1 MQLDSTFTVIAPVD
15 TVWDTLMDFERV
27 AGCVPGAQI
36 LNQLSDDNYQV
47 GMKVKLGPVTMQYRG
62 QMNVDERDA
71 EAHRAVF
78 SGKAQ
83 ETRGQG
89 TAQATVTLVL
99 VETDGVTQG
108 TVSADLSLSGKAA
121 AMGKG
126 VISSVTEQM
135 MGLFAGNLQDLI
147 EGGAAADSD
156 GEADAAARAA
166 DSAATPV
173 GDHLDD
179 PATLVQGSPR
189 AVTDVSDIPPGD
201 APAADTLPNVT
212 PDAPARLPSAVP
224 PRPVPPRAAPSDGH
238 RGAPAGGHRGAPY
251 RAAPAPSLNALSLVK
266 GVIADQLSDPVKL
279 VGLLAT
285 VAFIAYRIGR
295 RASGR

>member
-15 TVWDTLMDFERV
+15 TVWNTLMDFERV

-36 LNQLSDDNYQV
+36 LNKLSDDNYQV

-89 TAQATVTLVL
+89 TAQAMVTLVL
-99 VETDGVTQG
+99 VETDGVTEG

-126 VISSVTEQM
+126 VINSVTEQM
-135 MGLFAGNLQDLI
+135 MGLFAGNLQALI
-147 EGGAAADSD
+147 EEP
-156 GEADAAARAA
+156 GEADATALVGEHVEDPETLTQAAARAVA
-166 DSAATPV
+166 
-173 GDHLDD
+173 
-179 PATLVQGSPR
+179 
-189 AVTDVSDIPPGD
+189 DVSDIPPGD
-201 APAADTLPNVT
+201 APAADTLPDVT
-212 PDAPARLPSAVP
+212 PDAPARTALP
-224 PRPVPPRAAPSDGH
+224 PRPVSPRATPTVGHRAAPH
-238 RGAPAGGHRGAPY
+238 RSAPA
-251 RAAPAPSLNALSLVK
+251 AAQSLDALSLVK
-266 GVIADQLSDPVKL
+266 GVIADQLADPVKL
-279 VGLLAT
+279 LGLLAT

>member
-15 TVWDTLMDFERV
+15 TVWNTLMDFERV
-27 AGCVPGAQI
+27 ASCVPGAQI
-36 LNQLSDDNYQV
+36 LNKLSEDNYQV

-99 VETDGVTQG
+99 VETDGVTRG

-147 EGGAAADSD
+147 ENDAQPDSAGA
-156 GEADAAARAA
+156 ADAAA
-166 DSAATPV
+166 PV
-173 GDHLDD
+173 GHHVAD
-179 PATLVQGSPR
+179 PETLAQAAPR
-189 AVTDVSDIPPGD
+189 AVADLTNIPPGD
-201 APAADTLPNVT
+201 APAADALPDVT
-212 PDAPARLPSAVP
+212 AQSPRSGLP
-224 PRPVPPRAAPSDGH
+224 PRPVPPRV
-238 RGAPAGGHRGAPY
+238 APAGGQHATPHRSAP
-251 RAAPAPSLNALSLVK
+251 AAAPSLDAMSLVK

-279 VGLLAT
+279 LALLST

>member
-15 TVWDTLMDFERV
+15 TVWNTLMDFERV

-36 LNQLSDDNYQV
+36 LNKLSDDNYQV

-71 EAHRAVF
+71 EGHRAVF

-135 MGLFAGNLQDLI
+135 MTLFAGNLQQLI
-147 EGGAAADSD
+147 EGDDDS
-156 GEADAAARAA
+156 
-166 DSAATPV
+166 STPV
-173 GDHLDD
+173 GEHVED
-179 PATLVQGSPR
+179 PATLAQAAPR

-201 APAADTLPNVT
+201 APAADTLPGVQA
-212 PDAPARLPSAVP
+212 DAPARPNLP
-224 PRPVPPRAAPSDGH
+224 PRPVPPRVVPTSGHRAAPSLD
-238 RGAPAGGHRGAPY
+238 AM
-251 RAAPAPSLNALSLVK
+251 SLVK

-279 VGLLAT
+279 LGLLAT

>member
-15 TVWDTLMDFERV
+15 TVWTTLMDFERV

-36 LNQLSDDNYQV
+36 LNRLSDDNYQV
-47 GMKVKLGPVTMQYRG
+47 GMKVKLGPVTMAYRG

-71 EAHRAVF
+71 EGHRAVF

-126 VISSVTEQM
+126 VISSVTDQM
-135 MGLFAGNLQDLI
+135 MALFAANLQDLI
-147 EGGAAADSD
+147 EGGDSD
-156 GEADAAARAA
+156 SVGGPA
-166 DSAATPV
+166 AATPV
-173 GDHLDD
+173 GDHVDD
-179 PATLVQGSPR
+179 PATLAQAAPR
-189 AVTDVSDIPPGD
+189 AVTDMSDIPPGD
-201 APAADTLPNVT
+201 APAADTLPGVQA
-212 PDAPARLPSAVP
+212 DAPPQPGLP
-224 PRPVPPRAAPSDGH
+224 PRPVPPRV
-238 RGAPAGGHRGAPY
+238 APAGGHR
-251 RAAPAPSLNALSLVK
+251 AAPNRSAPHLSHPAAAPSLDAMSLVK
-266 GVIADQLSDPVKL
+266 GVITDQLSDPVKL
-279 VGLLAT
+279 LGLLAT

>member
-1 MQLDSTFTVIAPVD
+1 MQLDSSFTVIAPVD
-15 TVWDTLMDFERV
+15 TVWNTLMDFERV

-36 LNQLSDDNYQV
+36 LNKLSDDNYQV

-71 EAHRAVF
+71 AGHRAVF

-99 VETDGVTQG
+99 VETDGVTHG

-147 EGGAAADSD
+147 EGEDD
-156 GEADAAARAA
+156 ADAAP
-166 DSAATPV
+166 SV
-173 GDHLDD
+173 GEHVDD
-179 PATLVQGSPR
+179 PATLAQAAPR

-201 APAADTLPNVT
+201 APAADTLPGVQA
-212 PDAPARLPSAVP
+212 DAPPRPGLP
-224 PRPVPPRAAPSDGH
+224 PRPVPPRV
-238 RGAPAGGHRGAPY
+238 APAGGHRGAPH
-251 RAAPAPSLNALSLVK
+251 RSAPAAAPSLDALSLVK
-266 GVIADQLSDPVKL
+266 GVIADQLGDPVKL
-279 VGLLAT
+279 LGLLAT

>member
-15 TVWDTLMDFERV
+15 TVWNTLMDFERV

-36 LNQLSDDNYQV
+36 LNKLSDDNYQV

-135 MGLFAGNLQDLI
+135 MALFAGNLQDLI
-147 EGGAAADSD
+147 EGDDTDSNE
-156 GEADAAARAA
+156 G
-166 DSAATPV
+166 SATSTPV
-173 GDHLDD
+173 GDHVDD
-179 PATLVQGSPR
+179 PATLAQAAPR

-201 APAADTLPNVT
+201 APAADMLPNVQA
-212 PDAPARLPSAVP
+212 DAPLRPSLP
-224 PRPVPPRAAPSDGH
+224 PRPVPPRVAPS
-238 RGAPAGGHRGAPY
+238 GGHR
-251 RAAPAPSLNALSLVK
+251 AAPHRSASAAGPSLDAMSLIK

-279 VGLLAT
+279 LGLLAT

-295 RASGR
+295 RASGH

>member
-36 LNQLSDDNYQV
+36 LNRLSDDNYQV

-126 VISSVTEQM
+126 VIGSVTEQM
-135 MGLFAGNLQDLI
+135 MGLFAGNLQNLI
-147 EGGAAADSD
+147 EGGASGA
-156 GEADAAARAA
+156 ETDAI
-166 DSAATPV
+166 TPV
-173 GDHLDD
+173 GEHVDD
-179 PATLVQGSPR
+179 PETLAQAAPR
-189 AVTDVSDIPPGD
+189 AVADLSDIPPGD
-201 APAADTLPNVT
+201 APAADRLPDVT
-212 PDAPARLPSAVP
+212 ADAPVSARQSSLPA
-224 PRPVPPRAAPSDGH
+224 RPVPPRAT
-238 RGAPAGGHRGAPY
+238 PAAEHHPTPH
-251 RAAPAPSLNALSLVK
+251 RAAPAPSLDALSLVK
-266 GVIADQLSDPVKL
+266 GVIADQLADPVKL
-279 VGLLAT
+279 LGLLAT

>member
-15 TVWDTLMDFERV
+15 TVWNTLMDFERV

-36 LNQLSDDNYQV
+36 LNKLSDDNYQV

-71 EAHRAVF
+71 AGHRAVF

-99 VETDGVTQG
+99 VEADGVTQG

-135 MGLFAGNLQDLI
+135 MALFAGNLQGLI
-147 EGGAAADSD
+147 ESGDAADL
-156 GEADAAARAA
+156 GAETDAAA
-166 DSAATPV
+166 PV
-173 GDHLDD
+173 GEHVDD
-179 PATLVQGSPR
+179 PETLAQAAPR
-189 AVTDVSDIPPGD
+189 AVADLSDVPPGN
-201 APAADTLPNVT
+201 APAADTLPNVQA
-212 PDAPARLPSAVP
+212 DAAPRRGLP
-224 PRPVPPRAAPSDGH
+224 PRPVPPGVAPSGGHRATPHRSTPAAAPSLD
-238 RGAPAGGHRGAPY
+238 AM
-251 RAAPAPSLNALSLVK
+251 SLVK
-266 GVIADQLSDPVKL
+266 GVITDQLADPVKL
-279 VGLLAT
+279 LGLLAT

>member
-156 GEADAAARAA
+156 GEADA
-166 DSAATPV
+166 
-173 GDHLDD
+173 
-179 PATLVQGSPR
+179 
-189 AVTDVSDIPPGD
+189 
-201 APAADTLPNVT
+201 PAADTLPNVT

-224 PRPVPPRAAPSDGH
+224 PRPVPPRAAPADGH

-251 RAAPAPSLNALSLVK
+251 RAAPAPSLDALSLVK

>member
-1 MQLDSTFTVIAPVD
+1 MQLDSSFTVIAPVD
-15 TVWDTLMDFERV
+15 TVWNTVMDFDRV
-27 AGCVPGAQI
+27 ASCVPGAQI
-36 LNQLSDDNYQV
+36 LNKLSDDNYQV

-83 ETRGQG
+83 EIRGQG

-99 VETDGVTQG
+99 VETDGVTEG

-121 AMGKG
+121 AMGKS

-135 MGLFAGNLQDLI
+135 MRLFADNLQELI
-147 EGGAAADSD
+147 AGGPASEPD
-156 GEADAAARAA
+156 GEAD
-166 DSAATPV
+166 AATPV
-173 GDHLDD
+173 GDHVDD
-179 PATLVQGSPR
+179 PAALAQAAPR
-189 AVTDVSDIPPGD
+189 AVADLTDIPPGD
-201 APAADTLPNVT
+201 APAADTLPDVT
-212 PDAPARLPSAVP
+212 ADAPSRPGLP
-224 PRPVPPRAAPSDGH
+224 PRPVPPRAASSAGH
-238 RGAPAGGHRGAPY
+238 RSAPAAT
-251 RAAPAPSLNALSLVK
+251 PSLDAMSLVK
-266 GVIADQLSDPVKL
+266 GVIADQLSNPVKL
-279 VGLLAT
+279 LGLLAT

>member
-1 MQLDSTFTVIAPVD
+1 MQLDSSFTVIAPVD
-15 TVWDTLMDFERV
+15 TVWNTVMDFDRV
-27 AGCVPGAQI
+27 ASCVPGAQI
-36 LNQLSDDNYQV
+36 LNKLSDDNYQV

-83 ETRGQG
+83 EIRGQG

-99 VETDGVTQG
+99 VETDGVTEG

-121 AMGKG
+121 AMGKS

-135 MGLFAGNLQDLI
+135 MRLFADNLQELI
-147 EGGAAADSD
+147 AGGPASEPD
-156 GEADAAARAA
+156 GEAD
-166 DSAATPV
+166 AATPV
-173 GDHLDD
+173 GDHVDD
-179 PATLVQGSPR
+179 PAALAQAAPR
-189 AVTDVSDIPPGD
+189 AVADLTDIPPGD
-201 APAADTLPNVT
+201 APAADTLPDVT
-212 PDAPARLPSAVP
+212 AEAPSRPGLP
-224 PRPVPPRAAPSDGH
+224 PRPVPPRAASSAGH
-238 RGAPAGGHRGAPY
+238 RSAPAAT
-251 RAAPAPSLNALSLVK
+251 PSLDAMSLVK
-266 GVIADQLSDPVKL
+266 GVIADQLSNPVKL
-279 VGLLAT
+279 LGLLAT

>member
-1 MQLDSTFTVIAPVD
+1 MQIDTTFTVAAPVD
-15 TVWDTLMDFERV
+15 TVWNTLMDFERV

-36 LNQLSDDNYQV
+36 LNKLSDDNYQV

-71 EAHRAVF
+71 DTHRAVF

-135 MGLFAGNLQDLI
+135 MGLFAGNLQELI
-147 EGGAAADSD
+147 ESGGSD
-156 GEADAAARAA
+156 DG
-166 DSAATPV
+166 STATPV
-173 GDHLDD
+173 GDHVDD
-179 PATLVQGSPR
+179 PATLAQASPR
-189 AVTDVSDIPPGD
+189 AVTDVTDIPPGD
-201 APAADTLPNVT
+201 APAADTLPDVT
-212 PDAPARLPSAVP
+212 ADAPARPGLP
-224 PRPVPPRAAPSDGH
+224 PRPVPPRV
-238 RGAPAGGHRGAPY
+238 APAGGHR
-251 RAAPAPSLNALSLVK
+251 AAPHRSAPA
-266 GVIADQLSDPVKL
+266 A
-279 VGLLAT
+279 A
-285 VAFIAYRIGR
+285 
-295 RASGR
+295 

>member
-36 LNQLSDDNYQV
+36 LNKLSDDNYQV

-62 QMNVDERDA
+62 QMNVDQRDA

-135 MGLFAGNLQDLI
+135 MGLFAANLQELI
-147 EGGAAADSD
+147 EGGASGA
-156 GEADAAARAA
+156 ETDAT
-166 DSAATPV
+166 SPV
-173 GDHLDD
+173 GEHVDD
-179 PATLVQGSPR
+179 PETLVQSAPR
-189 AVTDVSDIPPGD
+189 AVADLTDIPPGD
-201 APAADTLPNVT
+201 APAADRLPDVT
-212 PDAPARLPSAVP
+212 SDAPVSARQSSPPTRAVP
-224 PRPVPPRAAPSDGH
+224 PRATPAAEHHPTQ
-238 RGAPAGGHRGAPY
+238 R
-251 RAAPAPSLNALSLVK
+251 RAAPAQSLDALSLVK
-266 GVIADQLSDPVKL
+266 GVIADQLADPVKL
-279 VGLLAT
+279 LGLLAT

>member
-1 MQLDSTFTVIAPVD
+1 MQIDTTFTVAAPVD
-15 TVWDTLMDFERV
+15 TVWNTLMDFERV

-36 LNQLSDDNYQV
+36 LNKLSDDNYQV

-71 EAHRAVF
+71 DTHRAVF

-135 MGLFAGNLQDLI
+135 MGLFAGNLQELI
-147 EGGAAADSD
+147 ESGGSVDS
-156 GEADAAARAA
+156 
-166 DSAATPV
+166 SAATPV
-173 GDHLDD
+173 GDHVDD
-179 PATLVQGSPR
+179 PATLAQASPR
-189 AVTDVSDIPPGD
+189 AVTDVTDIPPGD
-201 APAADTLPNVT
+201 APAADTLPDVT
-212 PDAPARLPSAVP
+212 ADAPARPGLP
-224 PRPVPPRAAPSDGH
+224 PRPVPPRV
-238 RGAPAGGHRGAPY
+238 APAGGHR
-251 RAAPAPSLNALSLVK
+251 AAPHRSAPAAAPSLDAMTLVK
-266 GVIADQLSDPVKL
+266 GVITDQLSDPVKL
-279 VGLLAT
+279 LGLLAT
-285 VAFIAYRIGR
+285 VAFIAYQIGR

>member
-1 MQLDSTFTVIAPVD
+1 MQLDTTFTVIAPVD
-15 TVWDTLMDFERV
+15 TVWNTLMDFERV

-36 LNQLSDDNYQV
+36 LNKLSDDNYQV

-108 TVSADLSLSGKAA
+108 TVSADLALSGKAA

-135 MGLFAGNLQDLI
+135 MGLFAGNLQELI
-147 EGGAAADSD
+147 EGGDGSDS
-156 GEADAAARAA
+156 EADT
-166 DSAATPV
+166 ATSV
-173 GDHLDD
+173 GDHVDD
-179 PATLVQGSPR
+179 PATLAQAAPR
-189 AVTDVSDIPPGD
+189 AVPDLTDIPPGD
-201 APAADTLPNVT
+201 APAAETLASVT
-212 PDAPARLPSAVP
+212 SDAPAGSPLLS
-224 PRPVPPRAAPSDGH
+224 RPVPPRATPSTG
-238 RGAPAGGHRGAPY
+238 R
-251 RAAPAPSLNALSLVK
+251 RAAPPAPAAAPSLDALSLIK

-279 VGLLAT
+279 LGLLAA

-295 RASGR
+295 RTSGH

>member
-1 MQLDSTFTVIAPVD
+1 MQIDSTFTVIAPVD
-15 TVWDTLMDFERV
+15 TVWNTLMDFERV

-36 LNQLSDDNYQV
+36 LNKLSDDNYQV
-47 GMKVKLGPVTMQYRG
+47 GMKVKLGPITMQYRG

-71 EAHRAVF
+71 EGHRAVF

-89 TAQATVTLVL
+89 TAQATVTLKL

-147 EGGAAADSD
+147 EGGTAADSD
-156 GEADAAARAA
+156 SEADAAATAA

-173 GDHLDD
+173 GEHVDD
-179 PATLVQGSPR
+179 PAALVQGSPR
-189 AVTDVSDIPPGD
+189 AVAKLSDIPPGD
-201 APAADTLPNVT
+201 APAADTLPDVT
-212 PDAPARLPSAVP
+212 PDTPARLPSTVP
-224 PRPVPPRAAPSDGH
+224 SRPTPVGGH
-238 RGAPAGGHRGAPY
+238 REAPTGGHRGAPH
-251 RAAPAPSLNALSLVK
+251 RAAPGPSLDALSLVK
-266 GVIADQLSDPVKL
+266 GLIADQLSDPVKL

>member
-15 TVWDTLMDFERV
+15 TVWNTLMDFERV

-36 LNQLSDDNYQV
+36 LNKLSDDNYQV

-71 EAHRAVF
+71 EGLRAVF

-99 VETDGVTQG
+99 VETDGVTRG

-135 MGLFAGNLQDLI
+135 MTLFAGNLQDLI
-147 EGGAAADSD
+147 TDGGP
-156 GEADAAARAA
+156 DAVSGLGKN
-166 DSAATPV
+166 D
-173 GDHLDD
+173 DD
-179 PATLVQGSPR
+179 PA
-189 AVTDVSDIPPGD
+189 
-201 APAADTLPNVT
+201 ADRLPNVAA
-212 PDAPARLPSAVP
+212 DAPERATPSAS
-224 PRPVPPRAAPSDGH
+224 PVPPRVAPSGELQTAPHRSVPTAAPSLD
-238 RGAPAGGHRGAPY
+238 AM
-251 RAAPAPSLNALSLVK
+251 SLVR
-266 GVIADQLSDPVKL
+266 GVITDQLSDPVKL

-295 RASGR
+295 RASGH

>member
-15 TVWDTLMDFERV
+15 TVWNTLMDFERV

-36 LNQLSDDNYQV
+36 LNKLSDDNYQV

-71 EAHRAVF
+71 DAHRAVF

-135 MGLFAGNLQDLI
+135 MALFAGNLQALI
-147 EGGAAADSD
+147 EGDD
-156 GEADAAARAA
+156 G
-166 DSAATPV
+166 SATSTPV
-173 GDHLDD
+173 GDHVED
-179 PATLVQGSPR
+179 PATLAQAAPR
-189 AVTDVSDIPPGD
+189 AVTDVSHIPPGD
-201 APAADTLPNVT
+201 APAADTLPNVQA
-212 PDAPARLPSAVP
+212 DAPPHSNLP
-224 PRPVPPRAAPSDGH
+224 PRPVPPRVAPVGGHRAAPHRSAPAAAPSLD
-238 RGAPAGGHRGAPY
+238 AM
-251 RAAPAPSLNALSLVK
+251 SLVK
-266 GVIADQLSDPVKL
+266 GVITDQLGDPVKL
-279 VGLLAT
+279 LGLLAT